1 MGTKET
7 GAKVLRFLLD
17 NRYFEYPEEIS
28 LVEEKDVFYVVGES
42 DYSILYA
49 SEVRNG
55 FIMGRCNC
63 ISGTQK
69 CYKALYGLDAP
80 CEGCTLYSK
89 DKDASSSWLRKDSN
103 GTLTFIRSHYTL
115 KEPEGEYSNIA
126 TTVSDTEEAFRH
138 MQRIISSR
146 ELVMRCI
153 AAVSNES
160 LSAEKKYDEILKG
173 ISTFYGLNN
182 AFILF
187 CGETPEIYKYDTNP
201 SKPLDIISDSLSA
214 SDFEFIKSRMVPHSV
229 CYLDD
234 LEAIKDSFPEI
245 YEELISSETY
255 SLLMAPIFKE
265 DELSGLLFLCG
276 LQLNRR
282 DIPILNSIIDMVS
295 ALKYE
300 TQHRLMLDHIAN
312 TDSMTGILNFEGFKQ
327 QAQRIIA
334 ENKCQR
340 HSLLSVDIRDFR
352 NINDLFG
359 YDAGDDLL
367 KYWAERSKKITK
379 KGDIF
384 CRIQADTFCFLSVHN
399 DEADVCKF
407 FKRITED
414 LRDYV
419 RENIS
424 DSLSLDLVAGAYFI
438 EPDANLTMNEMFN
451 RSHMARSRAKE
462 FPGTKLCIYDKELHD
477 DYRFSKEI
485 EMSFNE
491 AIAKEEIQAFYQPQK
506 CLSDRAKNVN
516 RVRAEALAR
525 WLNPDGTVF
534 ARPDQFIP
542 IFERTGQIS
551 KLDHFIFRQV
561 CKTIRELKRK
571 DISARISINVSRYT
585 MFKPGFV
592 EYYESVRQENNID
605 YSDII
610 LEFTESIS
618 VNDMEKF
625 SSIIKRLRDLGFVCS
640 MDDFGSD
647 YSSLN
652 SLHLLELDELKLDRA
667 FFMGDTDDSRKN
679 IIVNNILKLSDDL
692 KMESV
697 AEGIETEELIE
708 ELRKTGCDYVQGF
721 AYAKPMSKK
730 NFLSWIQDNN

>member
-1 MGTKET
+1 MGNKET
-7 GAKVLRFLLD
+7 RTNVLRFLLD
-17 NRYFEYPEEIS
+17 NRYFEHPEEIS
-28 LVEEKDVFYVVGES
+28 LIEEKDVFYVVGEE
-42 DYSILYA
+42 DYSLLYA
-49 SEVRNG
+49 SEIRNG
-55 FIMGRCNC
+55 YIMGRCNC
-63 ISGTQK
+63 VSGTQK
-69 CYKALYGLDAP
+69 CYKALYGLDKP
-80 CEGCTLYSK
+80 CNGCTLYSK
-89 DKDASSSWLRKDSN
+89 DKDASSSWIKRDSN
-103 GTLTFIRSHYTL
+103 GALTFVRSHYTL
-115 KEPEGEYSNIA
+115 KESEGEYSNIA

-160 LSAEKKYDEILKG
+160 LPVEKKYIEILKG
-173 ISTFYGLNN
+173 LSSFYGLSE
-182 AFILF
+182 AYIYFY
-187 CGETPEIYKYDTNP
+187 GSTPEVYKYNRGNGKTV
-201 SKPLDIISDSLSA
+201 DIAPEVFSDSEL
-214 SDFEFIKSRMVPHSV
+214 EFMKNRMAPHSV
-229 CYLDD
+229 CYLDYP
-234 LEAIKDSFPEI
+234 ESIRDSFPNI
-245 YEELISSETY
+245 YDAFTFSGIDSI
-255 SLLMAPIFKE
+255 LMAPIFKE
-265 DELSGLLFLCG
+265 DELLGIILLCDLP
-276 LQLNRR
+276 LNRR
-282 DIPILNSIIDMVS
+282 DISILNSVIDMI
-295 ALKYE
+295 AGLKYE
-300 TQHRLMLDHIAN
+300 SNHRLLLDRIAS
-312 TDSMTGILNFEGFKQ
+312 TDTMTGILNFEGFKQ
-327 QAQRIIA
+327 KAEEIITKNSA
-334 ENKCQR
+334 QR

-367 KYWAERSKKITK
+367 KYWAERSKKVAK

-384 CRIQADTFCFLSVHN
+384 CRIQADTFCFLSAHN
-399 DEADVCKF
+399 DESEVCRF

-419 RENIS
+419 HENIS

-438 EPDANLTMNEMFN
+438 DPDDNLTMNEMFN

-462 FPGTKLCIYDKELHD
+462 YPGTKLCIYDKELHD

-506 CLSDRAKNVN
+506 CLSERAKSLNKI
-516 RVRAEALAR
+516 RAEALAR

-551 KLDHFIFRQV
+551 KLDHYIFRQV

-571 DISARISINVSRYT
+571 EISARISINVSRYT

-652 SLHLLELDELKLDRA
+652 SLHRLELDELKLDRA

-692 KMESV
+692 NMESV

-721 AYAKPMSKK
+721 AYAKPLSKK
-730 NFLSWIQDNN
+730 SFIDWAQTNE